1 MVFLTKFPFSS
12 SSCFSTDKL
21 ALTYITAQLVIATKS
36 VTMERRAM
44 FLLLER
50 SMLCACSAWKFWIF
64 IGREFVNYGYRLF
77 GFSWLFTQFVMTKST
92 RSLIIRLFTTQ

>member
-1 MVFLTKFPFSS
+1 
-12 SSCFSTDKL
+12 
-21 ALTYITAQLVIATKS
+21 
-36 VTMERRAM
+36 MERRAM

-92 RSLIIRLFTTQ
+92 RSLIIRLQLLTGSMAALFEIEKYL